1 MRWTILLIIVFIT
14 GHQLTAQRILSEN
27 RKANKLFEQGE
38 KLHIARKFEDA
49 IQKYN
54 LAIQKDSSL
63 AEAYFQAGAAYSILL
78 EEDSAIVYYE
88 ELALRFAE
96 EPRYAG
102 AHLRLA
108 EYNFSKG
115 DYHIALQQSNK
126 FLSLRKN
133 EDRYARRA
141 NSIRINSE
149 FALNRIDNP
158 LKFNPRPLP
167 YPINQFQQQY
177 FPVLSA
183 DQKELFYIK
192 RDESEEIYTSRRK
205 SNGSWSVPVPI
216 DSSLTTEYNEGTCS
230 VAADGRTMVFTS
242 CMRDDGF
249 GSCDLYI
256 TEKMGGKWSVPVN
269 IGRPVNSSAWDS
281 QPSLSAD
288 GRTLYFVSNRKGGLG
303 MRDIWVTQRKA
314 NNKWTMPKNLGPA
327 INSEEDDISPFIHV
341 NDQILYF
348 STNARPGF
356 GGFDIYYSERVP
368 EQGWGEPE
376 NFGYPI
382 NTMNDEVAMFITSDG
397 AAGYY
402 SFETVV
408 DNKLQS
414 KLYQIDIPDEI
425 SIKNRS
431 SFITGIVYDSITKAP
446 IKAKVQLYNLTQDEL
461 NSEVS
466 SDSLTG
472 EYLMVLTEGADYAL
486 YVDAPN
492 YLFKSYHFDF
502 SIDSLNLE
510 GLSADIALKRI
521 ESGDKTTLNNVLFE
535 LDSYQLSRKSAA
547 ALIFI
552 KTYLMNHPEILAEIA
567 GHTDN
572 QGSDD
577 YNLNLSLMRAQT
589 VYNYLVETGID
600 PNRLFFKGY
609 GSKEPI
615 APNDSPEGR
624 ALNRRIELRIL
635 E

>member
-1 MRWTILLIIVFIT
+1 MKWSVLLIVIILL

-27 RKANKLFEQGE
+27 RKANKFFEQGQ
-38 KLHIARKFEDA
+38 KLQIARKFEEA

-54 LAIQKDSSL
+54 LAIQKDSSI

-78 EEDSAIVYYE
+78 EEDSAMVYYE

-102 AHLRLA
+102 AHLRLS

-115 DYHIALQQSNK
+115 NYDIALQQSNK
-126 FLSLRKN
+126 FLSLREN
-133 EDRYARRA
+133 EDRYSRRA
-141 NSIRINSE
+141 NSIKTNCE

-192 RDESEEIYTSRRK
+192 RDESEEIYTSKRK
-205 SNGSWSVPVPI
+205 IGGDWSIPVPI

-230 VAADGRTMVFTS
+230 VSADGRTMVFTS

-256 TEKMGGKWSVPVN
+256 TQKIGGKWSVPVN

-281 QPSLSAD
+281 QPSLAAD

-303 MRDIWVTQRKA
+303 LRDIWVTQRKA
-314 NNKWTMPKNLGPA
+314 NNKWSMPKNLGPA

-356 GGFDIYYSERVP
+356 GGFDIYYSERIP
-368 EQGWGEPE
+368 EKGWGEPI

-402 SFETVV
+402 SYETVV
-408 DNKLQS
+408 DNKLES
-414 KLYQIDIPDEI
+414 KLYQIDIPEEI

-431 SFITGIVYDSITKAP
+431 SFITGIVYDSLTKAP

-521 ESGDKTTLNNVLFE
+521 ERGDKTTLNNVLFE

-552 KTYLMNHPEILAEIA
+552 KTYLTNHPEILAEIA

-572 QGSDD
+572 QGNDD

-609 GSKEPI
+609 GSKEPV
-615 APNDSPEGR
+615 ASNDSPEGR